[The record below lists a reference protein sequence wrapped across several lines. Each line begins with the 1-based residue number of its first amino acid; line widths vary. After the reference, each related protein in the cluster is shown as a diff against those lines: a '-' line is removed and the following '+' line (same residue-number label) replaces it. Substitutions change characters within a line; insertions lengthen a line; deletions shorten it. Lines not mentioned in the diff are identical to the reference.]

1 MIKGKKH
8 ACIIK
13 FLRKK
18 MLFKVRFSNSQRKDK
33 SYNISIMSLSAWVK
47 KAKTVYGKIKYSAE
61 RRFVL

>member
-18 MLFKVRFSNSQRKDK
+18 MLFKVRFSN
-33 SYNISIMSLSAWVK
+33 
-47 KAKTVYGKIKYSAE
+47 
-61 RRFVL
+61 FVLYFFCLIRFTLS